1 MTKRKKTDIVP
12 LMLRLRESLRKQLQD
27 AARVKDVSLNSE
39 IVERLE
45 ESFTRASIQDE
56 FDKYRVSIQSELR
69 KLSDRLGG
77 EIRRRDPV
85 LMRMAEQ
92 WLNLAAQQ
100 ADQEKAA
107 SMSRTAERLLRMA
120 MEQSSQTR
128 PDQEPELPMPQ
139 EPELPMPPPGRQ
151 AK

>member
-77 EIRRRDPV
+77 EIRRRDPL
-85 LMRMAEQ
+85 LMQMAEQ

-100 ADQEKAA
+100 ADKEKAA
-107 SMSRTAERLLRMA
+107 SMSRLLRMA

-139 EPELPMPPPGRQ
+139 EPELPMPRPRGRQ